1 MYIYM
6 NDCAVSIVQHQDN
19 INFLLVRAHSLED
32 ISTFANKLEAVAKEI
47 KIRHTPNFDYPYR
60 MKIRRYLVASMLHA
74 QIKEIEYT
82 DYKASIEDSDRL
94 FLMHEIHALTKVRQ
108 QK

>member
-6 NDCAVSIVQHQDN
+6 NDCAVSIVQHQDSPTY
-19 INFLLVRAHSLED
+19 LLIRSRSLED
-32 ISTFANKLEAVAKEI
+32 ISTFANKLDVAAKEI
-47 KIRHTPNFDYPYR
+47 KIKHTPNLDYPYR
-60 MKIRRYLVASMLHA
+60 MELLKVKVASMFYQQVL
-74 QIKEIEYT
+74 QIEYT
-82 DYKASIEDSDRL
+82 NYKDSIEAPDRL